1 VLGVGRLHPS
11 AGLDRPAGQL
21 TLQQRLNPRANS
33 LNAFRLVLAT
43 TVIVSHSYSLGGYG
57 PTPTHGGWTAGGWA
71 VDAFFCLS
79 GYLIAASRFNTSAW
93 EYLRRRVLRI
103 YPGFLACL
111 LAVVVIF
118 APVSYYHLHGS
129 LSGYLT
135 TPHTPGSYLL
145 HNLGLKMHVPSV
157 AGTPSSGAW
166 AGTLWTLY
174 FEFLCYLII
183 GLLACWATFR
193 RRPAVAVALF
203 AATTIVGLGNAS
215 VARHTD
221 GANLARLLPFFLAGT
236 AVYMLRD
243 RIPATWWLAVA
254 AAVTLVVI
262 PFAGPR
268 FVVLCALPL
277 TYLLLYLG
285 AVIPA
290 GLGRTNDWSYGIYMY
305 GYPVEQMARYLHLGS
320 QTIYVI
326 VSIAATLPFAAL
338 SWFLIEKRA
347 MQWRT
352 GRRKDAQP
360 VPAFAAAGHETSV
373 REITTGL
380 ARAAP
385 SDEDEAA

>member
-1 VLGVGRLHPS
+1 LWSACAR
-11 AGLDRPAGQL
+11 AGLAQPHGRA
-21 TLQQRLNPRANS
+21 TIRQRLNPRANS

-43 TVIVSHSYSLGGYG
+43 AVIVSHSYSLGGFG

-79 GYLIAASRFNTSAW
+79 GYLIAASRFNTSIW
-93 EYLRRRVLRI
+93 EYLKRRALRI
-103 YPGFLACL
+103 YPGFLVCL

-118 APVSYYHLHGS
+118 APIGYYHVHGTLH
-129 LSGYLT
+129 GYLT
-135 TPHTPGSYLL
+135 TQNTPFTYLL
-145 HNLGLKMHVPSV
+145 NNLGLKMRVPTV
-157 AGTPSSGAW
+157 AGTPGSGAW

-193 RRPAVAVALF
+193 RRPSISVALF
-203 AATTIVGLGNAS
+203 AAATMVSLADAS

-236 AVYMLRD
+236 VIYVLRD
-243 RIPATWWLAVA
+243 RIPATWSLAVA
-254 AAVTLVVI
+254 AAIALVVV

-277 TYLLLYLG
+277 AYLLLYLG
-285 AVIPA
+285 AVIPL

-305 GYPVEQMARYLHLGS
+305 GYPVEQMARYFHLAS
-320 QTIYVI
+320 QALYIS

-352 GRRKDAQP
+352 VKRERPPLRAQA
-360 VPAFAAAGHETSV
+360 PAARVARHPEANKS
-373 REITTGL
+373 
-380 ARAAP
+380 ARA
-385 SDEDEAA
+385 EEEAA